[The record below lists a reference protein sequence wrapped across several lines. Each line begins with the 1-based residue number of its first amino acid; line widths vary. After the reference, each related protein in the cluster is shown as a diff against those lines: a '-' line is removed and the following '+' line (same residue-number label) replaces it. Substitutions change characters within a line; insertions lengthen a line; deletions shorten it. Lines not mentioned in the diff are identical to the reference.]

1 MTPMMTLKEFMDE
14 MLTRTEYK
22 GKKIISREIGY
33 GAKPD
38 VYLNVEDETS
48 YRRFYSCFAEYEKY
62 KENYKEFADWLGA

>member
-14 MLTRTEYK
+14 MLTRDEYK

-38 VYLNVEDETS
+38 VYLNVESETN

-62 KENYKEFADWLGA
+62 CKDYEEFVEWRTK